1 MRFFQNSSAVVGAEK
16 HRKYLKRGSGR
27 LGTFR
32 RSASATT
39 VAVVLLLTM
48 GTIAAPVASAATP
61 TSVSWTKT
69 VNYTG
74 GHFRING
81 PDGTWMVFQTDGNL
95 VVYASG
101 CSGLCTDVQWN
112 TATEGLGARLSLQSD
127 GNLVVYTSSNIP
139 VFAANWGGWT
149 GSGPFKLR
157 IVTCYGYVPQITT
170 RTGSPVWTP
179 C

>member
-1 MRFFQNSSAVVGAEK
+1 MHPTVASIGPVRRPRAGRQKLASPLRRSRLTEAVVGA
-16 HRKYLKRGSGR
+16 
-27 LGTFR
+27 
-32 RSASATT
+32 
-39 VAVVLLLTM
+39 VLLLVM
-48 GTIAAPVASAATP
+48 GTVATPAALASTP

-81 PDGTWMVFQTDGNL
+81 PDQTWMVFQTDGNL

-101 CSGLCTDVQWN
+101 CSGLCSTVQWN
-112 TATEGLGARLSLQSD
+112 SATEGLGARLSLQSD
-127 GNLVVYTSSNIP
+127 GNLVVYTSTNIP

-149 GSGPFKLR
+149 GSGPFHLR
-157 IVTCYGYVPQITT
+157 IVDCYGYVPQITT